1 MAVIN
6 KSYLDYQG
14 LQTYDG
20 KIKEE
25 IADVENQIP
34 NISVD
39 AVNEKLIISFSNAA
53 AAQGDSESE

>member
-1 MAVIN
+1 MAVVN

>member
-1 MAVIN
+1 MAVVN

-25 IADVENQIP
+25 IADVEDQIP

-39 AVNEKLIISFSNAA
+39 TVNEKLIISFSNAA